1 MMNKEKMR
9 VMFPIVDNS
18 NREIDF
24 GGDTVTDSELIGKV
38 HSAVYQQCRQRGYA
52 APVDVLMDLG
62 VLSKQKY
69 EEWRYGKVSYLEQAC
84 TCNLRKLSF
93 IMSQIREYAE
103 KSNLKSS
110 FCYYKQWGTKKKSGQ
125 GRKLVIQLRFSKSGK
140 EDIERAYATHF
151 VDVKR
156 TEQIKKEGQGKL
168 DQEGG

>member
-1 MMNKEKMR
+1 
-9 VMFPIVDNS
+9 MFPVVDNS

-38 HSAVYQQCRQRGYA
+38 HSAVYHQCQQRGYA
-52 APVDVLMDLG
+52 APVDVLMDVG

-69 EEWRYGKVSYLEQAC
+69 EEWRYGKVSYLEQVC

-93 IMSQIREYAE
+93 IMSQIRKYAE
-103 KSNLKSS
+103 KSNLKPS

-125 GRKLVIQLRFSKSGK
+125 GRKPVIPLRFSKSGK

-156 TEQIKKEGQGKL
+156 TEQIKKEGQDKL
-168 DQEGG
+168 DREGG